1 MQRTSLT
8 LSTLLLASLLLSSC
22 SGVPNATTPPASGN
36 ATVNVT
42 FTDTPPIGVSVLSF
56 TVTLSGLTLNPSS
69 GTPVNFT
76 LSPNPLS
83 VELTRLQSDSFL
95 GATSAAVPSGTY
107 SGVTVAVASSK
118 MVVFNGS
125 GATIA
130 TTCLNNTLCTLTPI
144 SAASVTYTFPTA
156 LSLATAQQTGIA
168 IDFNLNNA
176 ITAALGVDFT
186 LAGAVTATNLP
197 HTGTPTGA
205 LDLIEDFTGTVTA
218 YNPTTG
224 SVTVT
229 SGTRGTL
236 TGTVGAATAYSD
248 PRTICASAG
257 VACLATGETISV
269 DAALNPSGTLA
280 INAVDFID
288 TTSVDVLEG
297 VIYQVP
303 GSATSFSMVLA
314 DKVVVTSANTSLTG
328 AAAGDI
334 VDLSW
339 SPLPALPPTFFVD
352 YAGTGMGTNF
362 AGNVAYFAGASD
374 SSVLF
379 PGQTVMVTVTG
390 ATNVLSATSPP
401 VNTISATATR
411 ILLRHSRFTAT
422 VYTAGGANPFT
433 LTNTTLP
440 PFFGSFGATNP
451 TVQAFSNITN
461 YDNVAGYASLA
472 SNDVVSLRALYLPKL
487 GITASPMFFA
497 TKVRKH

>member
-1 MQRTSLT
+1 MQRSSFT
-8 LSTLLLASLLLSSC
+8 LSTLLLASLLLASC
-22 SGVPNATTPPASGN
+22 SGVQNIPVPPASGN
-36 ATVNVT
+36 ATVSVT
-42 FTDTPPIGVSVLSF
+42 FTDTPPAGVSVLSF

-95 GATSAAVPSGTY
+95 ASTSAAVPSGTY
-107 SGVTVAVASSK
+107 TGVTVAVASSK
-118 MVVFNGS
+118 MVVFNSNAITTAGC
-125 GATIA
+125 GA
-130 TTCLNNTLCTLTPI
+130 LSLCTLTPT
-144 SAASVTYTFPTA
+144 SAASVTYPFPTA

-422 VYTAGGANPFT
+422 VNTAGGANPFT

-472 SNDVVSLRALYLPKL
+472 SNDVVSLRALYIPKL